1 MRQPDRS
8 INGGVKVMT
17 CQERLSASQVAAGLV
32 VMRMRA
38 IVVLFYLGPSLLAA
52 PPEPAPTRP
61 QRQLS
66 TPGGVAASAEGAVRF
81 LDQLR
86 PTAETKKTV
95 AELIEALGNESF
107 VTRTRATRKLAGIGL
122 VARDQLVS
130 ASEHSDLEV
139 VLLTRQLL
147 NGIEQTKQSGTHN
160 ALLSTALEILGR
172 EPHRDTAK
180 TILQTIPLLE
190 SEHHFDQARVALW
203 FATTRADQDRIRQA
217 LGQQDDG
224 IRAAA
229 IPALEVAIGAKAVME
244 LRPYLSDR
252 SDLIRLA
259 AARALIDHLPLECLP
274 VLVDLLDADRVA
286 IRLRAAWL
294 LSQVYDA
301 PTDESKRKR
310 LTDQVKLWKQ
320 HVADADRTVGKV
332 PLGKKRLQL
341 KEYPAIFR
349 EDFTRSTVYLIDR
362 YGELRYEKTVA
373 GAALRYAMECSGS
386 TAIMT
391 KVINDC

>member
-1 MRQPDRS
+1 M
-8 INGGVKVMT
+8 G
-17 CQERLSASQVAAGLV
+17 
-32 VMRMRA
+32 MRA
-38 IVVLFYLGPSLLAA
+38 IVVLFCLASSLLAA
-52 PPEPAPTRP
+52 PPESAPTRP

-95 AELIEALGNESF
+95 AELIKALGNESF
-107 VTRTRATRKLAGIGL
+107 VTRSRATRKLASIGL
-122 VARDQLVS
+122 VARSQLVS

-147 NGIEQTKQSGTHN
+147 NLIEQTKDSGAHD

-172 EPHRDTAK
+172 QPHRDTAK

-190 SEHHFDQARVALW
+190 SEHHFDQACIALW
-203 FATTRADQDRIRQA
+203 FATTREDQDRIREA
-217 LGQQDDG
+217 LRQQDEA

-229 IPALEVAIGAKAVME
+229 IPALELAIGAKAVTE
-244 LRPYLSDR
+244 LRPYLSDP

-274 VLVDLLDADRVA
+274 VLVDLLDADHVA

-301 PTDESKRKR
+301 TTDENKRNR
-310 LTDQVKLWKQ
+310 LTAQAKLWKQ
-320 HVADADRTVGKV
+320 HVADPDRRIGKI
-332 PLGKKRLQL
+332 PLGPKRLQL

-349 EDFTRSTVYLIDR
+349 EDFTHRIAYLKDR
-362 YGELRYEKTVA
+362 YGELRYETNVA
-373 GAALRYAMECSGS
+373 VLALRQVVECSGY
-386 TAIMT
+386 TAITM
-391 KVINDC
+391 KVINDCSSPRNSSLASRNSPIHLR